1 MSRLVVE
8 EVNEVREL
16 AALERPWRQLVAQ
29 SGLPGPFCDFDWQFE
44 WWRALGPGRT
54 LRTLVAIEGGR
65 VVGLL
70 PAFEEKLDGA
80 RTLALI
86 GSRGGGG
93 DYLAAPCRDRG
104 VERALVDAALAS
116 GVDLVELDDLD
127 ACGTLRTVVQ
137 EAASEG
143 GARCRVIDRFPCPRI
158 PLSPGFPALL
168 ARSGR
173 RDNLRRRRKWLESQP
188 GFRIDCETAPD
199 AVAPFLAR
207 FERLHAAR
215 WASDGGSQAF
225 SDERLM
231 GFHRQVT
238 RRMADAGALRL
249 WTLYVGSEAVAV
261 AWTFDDGERALYYQ
275 SGFLPAWGSR
285 SVGLVLFARF
295 VEDACERGHREVD
308 LLRGAEP
315 YKFEWTR
322 EGRLTVSVQMPLTW
336 RGRTALELRASR
348 RELRRRMTGAIPMG
362 LRRSMSRM
370 VRDARMR
377 GAA

>member
-1 MSRLVVE
+1 MILVE
-8 EVNEVREL
+8 EVSQARDL
-16 AALERPWRQLVAQ
+16 AALARPWRSLVEV
-29 SGLPGPFCDFDWQFE
+29 SRLPGPFCNFDWQFE

-54 LRTLVAIEGGR
+54 LRTLVATEAGQ

-70 PAFEEKLDGA
+70 PAFEERIDGA

-93 DYLAAPCRDRG
+93 DYLAAPSRDRR
-104 VERALVDAALAS
+104 VERALVEAAFSLD
-116 GVDLVELDDLD
+116 VDLIELDDLD
-127 ACGTLRTVVQ
+127 ATGPLRATAQAV
-137 EAASEG
+137 AFDR
-143 GARCRVIDRFPCPRI
+143 GANAIVLERFPCPRI
-158 PLSPGFPALL
+158 SLSPGFATLL
-168 ARSGR
+168 SRSGR
-173 RDNLRRRRKWLESQP
+173 KDNLRRRRRWLEAQP
-188 GFRIDCETAPD
+188 GYRIECETSPE

-207 FERLHAAR
+207 FARLHAAR
-215 WASDGGSQAF
+215 WASEGGSQAF

-231 GFHRQVT
+231 SFHRQVA
-238 RRMADAGALRL
+238 RRMADEDALRL
-249 WTLYVGSEAVAV
+249 WTLHVGSEAVAV
-261 AWTFDDGERALYYQ
+261 AWTFDDRDRAVYYQ

-295 VEDACERGHREVD
+295 VEDACERGLREVD

-322 EGRLTVSVQMPLTW
+322 EGRLTVSVQAPLTW
-336 RGRTALELRASR
+336 RGRAALELRATR
-348 RELRRRMTGAIPMG
+348 RALRRQVTGALPVA
-362 LRRSMSRM
+362 LRQSMSRM